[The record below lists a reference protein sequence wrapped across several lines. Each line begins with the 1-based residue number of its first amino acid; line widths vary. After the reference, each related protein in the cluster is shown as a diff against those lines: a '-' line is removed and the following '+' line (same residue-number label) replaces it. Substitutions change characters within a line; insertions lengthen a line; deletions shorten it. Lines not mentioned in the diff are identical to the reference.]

1 MKKKLLC
8 LMLACTMTLGL
19 VACGSKGNEEAT
31 DESAVEDTVV
41 VEDAAQD
48 GAEEETPAAEV

>member
-31 DESAVEDTVV
+31 DE
-41 VEDAAQD
+41 
-48 GAEEETPAAEV
+48 